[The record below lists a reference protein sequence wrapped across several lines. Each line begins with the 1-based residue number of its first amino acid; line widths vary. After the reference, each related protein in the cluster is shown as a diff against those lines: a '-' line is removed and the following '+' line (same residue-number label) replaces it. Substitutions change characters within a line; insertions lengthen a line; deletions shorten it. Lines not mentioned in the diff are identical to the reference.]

1 MIREAQS
8 PGPRRRITENRSEAK
23 GASPRRQVE
32 VARAVSSDAVDV
44 VGGIPLGVGLH
55 VHELDREGRAPA
67 TNNRPGI
74 SHDAIHGLL
83 YRKMRL

>member
-32 VARAVSSDAVDV
+32 VARAVSSDAVDM

-55 VHELDREGRAPA
+55 VHELDREGRAL
-67 TNNRPGI
+67 
-74 SHDAIHGLL
+74 DAVGVPDAR
-83 YRKMRL
+83 YEAP